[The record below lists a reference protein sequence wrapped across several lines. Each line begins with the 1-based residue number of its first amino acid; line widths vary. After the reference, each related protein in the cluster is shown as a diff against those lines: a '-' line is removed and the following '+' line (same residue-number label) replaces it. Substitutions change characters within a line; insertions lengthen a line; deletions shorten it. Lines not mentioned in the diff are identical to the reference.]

1 MPIVITDSIRVGSGA
16 PVEERATFTSQ
27 PSPSLDIPQG
37 GLPAPNT
44 FLGLLSYFQ
53 DEEKFYFVKSK
64 SGTGLSGT
72 VEWTELS
79 TTFNINATSLG
90 LLIGTDVQAYNA
102 NLDTL
107 SSDLAPYTNLNLLSS
122 TNTFSN
128 TNTFSSTFKL
138 SSLSDKS
145 SEKTALVIDGSN
157 IVGSRELGDL
167 AFDSTNLSNFAT
179 KGGENTFTAKNNFQG
194 GLTASNIDA
203 TSVDTDTLF
212 INGLLFTEAEAIS
225 ISGSTAFGT
234 AASASSNIDPE
245 TELISPHFLT
255 VQDVTHQFTGS
266 VLITGSL
273 VLGET
278 NISSSL
284 STLNTNIASN
294 TTTLSG
300 ISANTN
306 TITTNSESAATSF
319 LAISGNISTNTTA
332 ITTNSQSAAN
342 SFLASAN
349 SMSLATQS
357 ISNLVT
363 QLSNLQGIETTANLT
378 ELSVNSLFVSPHN
391 TASVIPIDKEKV
403 EFKTDSGTY
412 WGSGSSFIDKDN
424 TITNLIDNASATEV
438 AINLSSNNF
447 NAIFDFGEDKAIV
460 SEFRTTFSNVNNL
473 PKNVFIYGKNTEFEA
488 GADDGTLL
496 GTGARPGQGGM
507 NVSNWNFVSSNPL
520 TVYGIGDGNN
530 LRRTS
535 SIAETS
541 LTSSFRYYRLRFNN
555 ALTPA
560 NTSIPIVD
568 IYPVIRSFS
577 SNVTSISA
585 SNGVLNVNQI
595 VTNNL
600 IGTASFANEANLAL
614 SASHALTASHVA
626 GVNFNDTL
634 LTGNTVVSGS
644 LIVTSSTEGAVGN
657 LTVAGNFALGSIT
670 DVETTLNNVAT
681 LTNINQTLT
690 PLNGATAD
698 DASTGTDI
706 GTANKKFKNIFAV
719 NTFFGGIHEI
729 NLETEGLSSMQEGTV
744 LTVNMGV
751 LGPCELEADPLIMG
765 VVSKGSNYPII
776 LGAEP
781 VLVTGEVNIGDYIIS
796 SKIKGHGKAVKPEHI
811 YDQKLFGKIIA
822 QSLEKGNAKSHIIKA
837 MIRKM

>member
-424 TITNLIDNASATEV
+424 TITNLIDNASATEA

-541 LTSSFRYYRLRFNN
+541 LTSSFRYYRLRFNE

-568 IYPVIRSFS
+568 IYPVTRSFS
-577 SNVTSISA
+577 TGVTSISA

-644 LIVTSSTEGAVGN
+644 LMVTSSTDGYAGN

-698 DASTGTDI
+698 DVSTGTDI
-706 GTANKKFKNIFAV
+706 GTATKKFKNIFAV

-822 QSLEKGNAKSHIIKA
+822 QSLEKGNAKSHIVKA

>member
-541 LTSSFRYYRLRFNN
+541 LTSSFRYYRLRFND